1 MALSVLFK
9 LVRSYTC
16 FNYPP
21 LKQSWRTYSKVGWTF
36 DDDDDDDDDDDVI
49 SILQISLDLIIGQL
63 GGISFTCSKFT
74 IETLEQ
80 AVKYVQ
86 S

>member
-9 LVRSYTC
+9 LVRSYMC

-21 LKQSWRTYSKVGWTF
+21 LKQSWRTSSKVGWTY
-36 DDDDDDDDDDDVI
+36 DDDDDDGDDDDDVI
-49 SILQISLDLIIGQL
+49 SILQISLDLIIVQL
-63 GGISFTCSKFT
+63 GGIFTCSKFT

>member
-1 MALSVLFK
+1 MNV
-9 LVRSYTC
+9 
-16 FNYPP
+16 
-21 LKQSWRTYSKVGWTF
+21 
-36 DDDDDDDDDDDVI
+36 DDDDEDDDDDDVI
-49 SILQISLDLIIGQL
+49 SILQISLDLIIVQL

-74 IETLEQ
+74 IETLEH

>member
-21 LKQSWRTYSKVGWTF
+21 LKQSWRTYSKVGWTY
-36 DDDDDDDDDDDVI
+36 DDDDDDDVI
-49 SILQISLDLIIGQL
+49 SILQISLDLIIVQL
-63 GGISFTCSKFT
+63 GGIFTCSKFT

>member
-21 LKQSWRTYSKVGWTF
+21 LKQSWRTYSKVGWTY
-36 DDDDDDDDDDDVI
+36 DDDDDDDDVI
-49 SILQISLDLIIGQL
+49 SILQISLDLIIVQL
-63 GGISFTCSKFT
+63 GGIFTCSKFT